1 MHVCVLCLE
10 GTGLGMVIPEVPPG
24 STEPVPPELLGLGFW
39 GACVGRRVCACLV
52 RALVCTVG
60 VFLLQTVPQ
69 DLRPGE
75 GRGASPEGCTD
86 ALEAPLPTWQRSGLA
101 LGTAPP
107 CGAARWASWH
117 PREADDL
124 PGKDEM

>member
-24 STEPVPPELLGLGFW
+24 STEPVPPELPGLGFR

-75 GRGASPEGCTD
+75 GRGASPEGCTE
-86 ALEAPLPTWQRSGLA
+86 ALEAPLPTHLA
-101 LGTAPP
+101 EVWVGVGHSATLWGRKV
-107 CGAARWASWH
+107 GFVASQ
-117 PREADDL
+117 
-124 PGKDEM
+124 GS

>member
-24 STEPVPPELLGLGFW
+24 STEPVPPELLGLGFR

-75 GRGASPEGCTD
+75 GRGGQPRGLHRCFGGPSAHLAEVWVGVGHSATLWGRKVGFVASQG
-86 ALEAPLPTWQRSGLA
+86 S
-101 LGTAPP
+101 
-107 CGAARWASWH
+107 
-117 PREADDL
+117 
-124 PGKDEM
+124 

>member
-24 STEPVPPELLGLGFW
+24 STEPVPPELPGLGFR

-60 VFLLQTVPQ
+60 VFLLQTVPL

-75 GRGASPEGCTD
+75 GRGASPELPLHQEEPLCQESVVCKNADGCH
-86 ALEAPLPTWQRSGLA
+86 LSVGSLYSQH
-101 LGTAPP
+101 
-107 CGAARWASWH
+107 C
-117 PREADDL
+117 
-124 PGKDEM
+124 